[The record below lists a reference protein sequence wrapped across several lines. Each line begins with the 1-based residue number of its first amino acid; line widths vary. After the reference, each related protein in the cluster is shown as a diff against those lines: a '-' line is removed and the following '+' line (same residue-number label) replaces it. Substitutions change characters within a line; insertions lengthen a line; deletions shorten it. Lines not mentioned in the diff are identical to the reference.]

1 MQRIQ
6 DLVVK
11 YFKQSQTK
19 TLEEHVMNCKS
30 KLLMTTLAGFAALML
45 LLPIQA
51 LAASDSTLVIAQ
63 SRDVVGLDYALVSQT
78 ETQNISN
85 NIFDT
90 LVRLNAKGEYAP
102 WLAKSWENPDANTWI
117 FHLEKGVKFT
127 NGEPLDAA
135 AVKYSLE
142 RVMDPTVKSPQA
154 WRLSLVEKIEAPD
167 AETVIIKTK
176 EPYAALINIM
186 TLMFIVPPKAVTEMG
201 NEKFAQNPIGSGPF
215 IFDSFVAG
223 EKVTLTANKAYW
235 KGAPKIEK
243 VVFRPISEAS
253 TRVASLMTGEVDIIT
268 SIPPNRLASLN
279 KNPDIKTTAKTG
291 IMVYMG
297 LDTFNPPLDD
307 VRVRQAINYAMDV
320 DTITDKI
327 LLGTA
332 KHMAGPVFEVTKG
345 FDPSIK
351 PYPYNPAK
359 AKQLLKEAGYEKGF
373 KLVLSTPPQG
383 VEGATNTLEVAQA
396 LASQLK
402 DVGIE
407 VSLDIT
413 DPATQFQRYKKREF
427 QAYLFTWDTQVEPDR
442 YLYSLFNSASRGY
455 YYKNAEVDELLHQG
469 RTTLDQSAR
478 IGIYKKLHRLLYDDA
493 PWGFLYNQEAF
504 YGYRAN
510 VKFEAPLDGMIF
522 AYTIEK

>member
-1 MQRIQ
+1 
-6 DLVVK
+6 
-11 YFKQSQTK
+11 
-19 TLEEHVMNCKS
+19 
-30 KLLMTTLAGFAALML
+30 
-45 LLPIQA
+45 
-51 LAASDSTLVIAQ
+51 
-63 SRDVVGLDYALVSQT
+63 
-78 ETQNISN
+78 
-85 NIFDT
+85 
-90 LVRLNAKGEYAP
+90 
-102 WLAKSWENPDANTWI
+102 
-117 FHLEKGVKFT
+117 
-127 NGEPLDAA
+127 
-135 AVKYSLE
+135 
-142 RVMDPTVKSPQA
+142 
-154 WRLSLVEKIEAPD
+154 
-167 AETVIIKTK
+167 
-176 EPYAALINIM
+176 M
-186 TLMFIVPPKAVTEMG
+186 TLMFIVPPKTVEEMG

-215 IFDSFVAG
+215 VFESFVAG
-223 EKVTLTANKAYW
+223 EKVTLKANKAYW
-235 KGAPKIEK
+235 KGAPKVEK
-243 VVFRPISEAS
+243 VIFRPISEAS

-279 KNPDIKTTAKTG
+279 KNPEIKTTAKTG

-297 LDTFNPPLDD
+297 LDTFNPPLND

-320 DTITDKI
+320 ATITDKI

-332 KHMAGPVFEVTKG
+332 KPMAGPVFEVTKG

-373 KLVLSTPPQG
+373 KMVLSTPPQG

-402 DVGIE
+402 EVGIE

-413 DPATQFQRYKKREF
+413 DPSTQFQRYKNREF

-455 YYKNAEVDELLHQG
+455 YYKNAEVDELLHKG
-469 RTTLDQSAR
+469 RTTLDQSSR

-504 YGYRAN
+504 YGYRSN

>member
-1 MQRIQ
+1 ME
-6 DLVVK
+6 DLVMK
-11 YFKQSQTK
+11 
-19 TLEEHVMNCKS
+19 CKN
-30 KLLMTTLAGFAALML
+30 KLLKAICGGFSAFMFFLPGQVLAGDN
-45 LLPIQA
+45 
-51 LAASDSTLVIAQ
+51 ASLVIAQ

-85 NIFDT
+85 NIFDA
-90 LVRLNAKGEYAP
+90 LVRLNTEGEYAP
-102 WLAKSWENPDANTWI
+102 WLAKSWDNPDDKTWV

-127 NGEPLDAA
+127 NGEALDAA
-135 AVKYSLE
+135 AVKYSLD
-142 RVMDPTVKSPQA
+142 RVMDPNVKSPQA
-154 WRLSLVEKIEAPD
+154 WRLSLVESVEALDPL
-167 AETVIIKTK
+167 TVVIKTK

-186 TLMFIVPPKAVTEMG
+186 TLMFIVPPKAVEEMG
-201 NEKFAQNPIGSGPF
+201 NEKFSQNPIGSGPF
-215 IFDSFVAG
+215 IFESFVPG
-223 EKVTLTANKAYW
+223 EKVILKANKNYW
-235 KGAPKIEK
+235 KGAPKIDS
-243 VVFRPISEAS
+243 VTFRPISEAS
-253 TRVASLMTGEVDIIT
+253 TRVASLLTGEVDIIT

-279 KNPDIKTTAKTG
+279 KNSDIKTTAKTG

-297 LDTFNPPLDD
+297 LDTFTAPLDD

-320 DTITDKI
+320 ETITDKI
-327 LLGTA
+327 LQGTA
-332 KHMAGPVFEVTKG
+332 SPMSGPVFMVTKG

-351 PYPYNPAK
+351 PYPYDPAK
-359 AKQLLKEAGYEKGF
+359 AKKLLKEAGYEKGF

-402 DVGIE
+402 EVGIE

-442 YLYSLFNSASRGY
+442 YLYSLFNSATRGY

-469 RTTLDQSAR
+469 RTTLDQTAR

-504 YGYRAN
+504 YGYRSN

-522 AYTIEK
+522 AYTVEKK